1 MGLYKHELIECKAT
15 HGLGES
21 VSEQAFRLEYVK
33 NPTPQQHQRE
43 TIGLKHG
50 KGLEYRRHTNGHH
63 AHETR
68 LSATK
73 R

>member
-1 MGLYKHELIECKAT
+1 MGLYKYELIECKAT

-43 TIGLKHG
+43 TIGLKNG
-50 KGLEYRRHTNGHH
+50 KGLE
-63 AHETR
+63 
-68 LSATK
+68 
-73 R
+73 